1 MTTQEY
7 TDPVVT
13 GMADINGRFATILA
27 ELDWLS
33 AQSSHLASIGLRE
46 LHKSV
51 RACTLENDEVQIEL
65 TATATGSGVTVILED
80 SGPAFHSIVR
90 RITPEPASN
99 GDSRLRIIDT
109 DFDEVAYS
117 RDLGRSRWVL
127 RRFAERTATHSG
139 AGLRQAAPMSSQP

>member
-1 MTTQEY
+1 
-7 TDPVVT
+7 
-13 GMADINGRFATILA
+13 
-27 ELDWLS
+27 
-33 AQSSHLASIGLRE
+33 
-46 LHKSV
+46 
-51 RACTLENDEVQIEL
+51 
-65 TATATGSGVTVILED
+65 
-80 SGPAFHSIVR
+80 VR